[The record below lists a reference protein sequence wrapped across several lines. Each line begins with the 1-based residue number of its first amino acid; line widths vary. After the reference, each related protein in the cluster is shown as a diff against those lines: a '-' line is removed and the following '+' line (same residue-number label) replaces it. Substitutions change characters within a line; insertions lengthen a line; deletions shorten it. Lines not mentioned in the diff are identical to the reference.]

1 MPRVLLFIYPTCAQ
15 YEVAVTLSLLRDSHD
30 PVTFSLTKEPVP
42 SEEGVQLLPHLSLEE
57 VEVND
62 YDALIIPGGDMEGL
76 KDAAPLFELIRALY
90 EQKKYLA
97 AICSGPY
104 LLARAGLLQDR
115 PYTVTFSR
123 EQRRF
128 LGCFNEAG
136 FSYQPAI
143 QDDAV
148 LTAQGHAFVAFG
160 LRLEEQLSAQPSESA
175 RAFYTGA
182 GNAEM
187 EEDTRSG

>member
-1 MPRVLLFIYPTCAQ
+1 MPHVLLFIYPTCAQ
-15 YEVAVTLSLLRDSHD
+15 CEVAVALSLLRGSHD
-30 PVTFSLTKEPVP
+30 LVTFSLTKEPVT
-42 SEEGVQLLPHLSLEE
+42 SEEGLQLLPHLSLEE

-62 YDALIIPGGDMEGL
+62 YDALIIPGGDMEGPS
-76 KDAAPLFELIRALY
+76 DAEQLFALLRNPY
-90 EQKKYLA
+90 KHKKYLA

-104 LLARAGLLQDR
+104 LLARARLLRDR

-148 LTAQGHAFVAFG
+148 LTAQGTRICRV
-160 LRLEEQLSAQPSESA
+160 RLEA
-175 RAFYTGA
+175 
-182 GNAEM
+182 
-187 EEDTRSG
+187 